1 MTRLSKR
8 LRDYQRI
15 CYETYQAVAS
25 LAEELNRFG
34 DPKVQ
39 KLLDNLSREEV
50 IHDDILPF
58 TIKINLP
65 SDKEI
70 IQAKEALE
78 QLKNSCP
85 VEYYEKLKNILDYF

>member
-15 CYETYQAVAS
+15 CYEAYQAVAS

-50 IHDDILPF
+50 IHEDVLPF
-58 TIKINLP
+58 TIKNNLP
-65 SDKEI
+65 SDSEI
-70 IQAKEALE
+70 IEAKESLE
-78 QLKNSCP
+78 QMKSSCQE
-85 VEYYEKLKNILDYF
+85 EYYQKLKNILDYF

>member
-15 CYETYQAVAS
+15 CYEAYQAVAI

-34 DPKVQ
+34 DSKVQ
-39 KLLDNLSREEV
+39 KLLDNLSREEI
-50 IHDDILPF
+50 IHEDVLPF
-58 TIKINLP
+58 MVKNNLP

-70 IQAKEALE
+70 IEAKIALE
-78 QLKNSCP
+78 KIKSSCQE
-85 VEYYEKLKNILDYF
+85 EYYQKLKNILNYF

>member
-1 MTRLSKR
+1 MVRLSKR

-15 CYETYQAVAS
+15 CYEAYQSVAS

-50 IHDDILPF
+50 IHEDVLPF
-58 TIKINLP
+58 TIKNHLP
-65 SDKEI
+65 SDQEI
-70 IQAKEALE
+70 IEARESLE
-78 QLKNSCP
+78 KIKSSCP
-85 VEYYEKLKNILDYF
+85 VEYYQKLKIILDYF